1 MDVSDCK
8 GFPVI
13 GLDVWEHAYYLNY
26 QNRRPDYINAFWNVV
41 NWDEVSKRFAS
52 AKQVYGNRKI
62 RNTKINITTTINEQ
76 LTTDNIMKTLTLSGS
91 KRTSVGKKQTNALR
105 REGKVPCILYG
116 GKDIVHFEAI
126 EKDFK
131 PLVYT
136 PDVHMIKLDVGG
148 KQVDAILKDIQF
160 HPVTD
165 SIMHVDFLE
174 VIADKPVVMDIPV
187 RFNGTATGVKEGGQ
201 MLKKLTKIRVKGLI
215 SKIPATIEVNVVP
228 LKIGDYIRIKDIKYD
243 GVTFLHEPVVTIVAV
258 KTTRAV
264 VEEVTPA
271 AAAAAAVAGAPATA
285 AAGAAAATATAGAT
299 PAGPAKEEKKAEKKK

>member
-1 MDVSDCK
+1 
-8 GFPVI
+8 
-13 GLDVWEHAYYLNY
+13 
-26 QNRRPDYINAFWNVV
+26 
-41 NWDEVSKRFAS
+41 
-52 AKQVYGNRKI
+52 
-62 RNTKINITTTINEQ
+62 
-76 LTTDNIMKTLTLSGS
+76 MKTITLSGAQRKS
-91 KRTSVGKKQTNALR
+91 LGKKDALSLR

-116 GKDIVHFEAI
+116 GKDILHFEAV

-131 PLVYT
+131 HLVYT

-174 VIADKPVVMDIPV
+174 VIGDKPVVMNIPV
-187 RFNGTATGVKEGGQ
+187 KFNGTPVGVKEGGQ
-201 MLKKLTKIRVKGLI
+201 MLKKLTKIRLKGAI
-215 SKIPATIEVNVVP
+215 SKIPATIEINVAT

-243 GVTFLHEPVVTIVAV
+243 GVTFLHEPAVTIVAV

-271 AAAAAAVAGAPATA
+271 AVAAAAVAGAPAAA
-285 AAGAAAATATAGAT
+285 AAGAATPATATAA
-299 PAGPAKEEKKAEKKK
+299 APAKEEKKAEKKK